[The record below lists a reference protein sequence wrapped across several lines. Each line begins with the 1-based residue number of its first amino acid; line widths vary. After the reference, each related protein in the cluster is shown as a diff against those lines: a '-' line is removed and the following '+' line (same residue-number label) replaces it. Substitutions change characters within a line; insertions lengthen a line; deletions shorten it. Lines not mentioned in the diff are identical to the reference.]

1 MNRWLL
7 MLIMLAVPVTLQ
19 AANEPYETFGE
30 YKVFY
35 TVFNSSFIKPDIART
50 YNITR
55 GKRHV
60 LVNISLI
67 KSGPEGDSE
76 GLAAE
81 VKGTAANLMQQ
92 QKTLKFQ
99 EIKEQE
105 AVYYLAPLRIT
116 DEEVM
121 NFKIDVTATPG
132 ARPFTLEFTKTLYV
146 DS

>member
-1 MNRWLL
+1 MIKWLL
-7 MLIMLAVPVTLQ
+7 TLIMLTTALTVQ
-19 AANEPYETFGE
+19 AQSKPFQTFGD

-55 GKRHV
+55 AKNRV
-60 LVNISLI
+60 LVNISVI
-67 KSGPEGDSE
+67 KSGTEGDSE
-76 GLAAE
+76 GLSAL
-81 VKGTAANLMQQ
+81 VSGTAANLMQQ
-92 QKTLKFQ
+92 QKKLKFM

-121 NFKIDVTATPG
+121 NFKIEIKATPDHS
-132 ARPFTLEFTKTLYV
+132 PFTLEFSKTMYV